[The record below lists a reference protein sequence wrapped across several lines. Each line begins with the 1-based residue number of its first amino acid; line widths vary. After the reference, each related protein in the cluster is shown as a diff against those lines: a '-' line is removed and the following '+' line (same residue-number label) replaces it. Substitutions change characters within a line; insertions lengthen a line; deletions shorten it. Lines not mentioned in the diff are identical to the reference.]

1 MKLGIG
7 EEMGKHVKP
16 WHQRLGEAFPPGVRR
31 WLYGIGVAL
40 TALLGTYGLLQ
51 DESIHAWNFLA
62 SALFALSFERVPSAT
77 DGKVENEG

>member
-1 MKLGIG
+1 
-7 EEMGKHVKP
+7 MGRHAKP
-16 WHQRLGEAFPPGVRR
+16 WHQRLGDAFAPGVRR

-40 TALLGTYGLLQ
+40 TALLGAYGLLQ
-51 DESIHAWNFLA
+51 DDLIHAWNFLA

>member
-1 MKLGIG
+1 
-7 EEMGKHVKP
+7 MGRHVKP
-16 WHQRLGEAFPPGVRR
+16 WHQRAGEAFPPGVRR

-40 TALLGTYGLLQ
+40 TALLGTYGVLQ

>member
-1 MKLGIG
+1 
-7 EEMGKHVKP
+7 MGRHVKL
-16 WHQRLGEAFPPGVRR
+16 WHQRLGDLFPPGVRR

-40 TALLGTYGLLQ
+40 TALLGAYGLLQ
-51 DESIHAWNFLA
+51 DELIHAWNFLA

>member
-1 MKLGIG
+1 MAR
-7 EEMGKHVKP
+7 HVKP
-16 WHQRLGEAFPPGVRR
+16 WHQRIGEAFPPEVRR

-51 DESIHAWNFLA
+51 DETIHAWNFLA

>member
-1 MKLGIG
+1 MVGR
-7 EEMGKHVKP
+7 HVKP
-16 WHQRLGEAFPPGVRR
+16 WHQRMGEAFPPGVRR

-40 TALLGTYGLLQ
+40 TALLGTYGVLQ
-51 DESIHAWNFLA
+51 DELIHAWNFLA

>member
-1 MKLGIG
+1 
-7 EEMGKHVKP
+7 MGRHTKP
-16 WHQRLGEAFPPGVRR
+16 WHQRLGELFPPGVRR

-51 DESIHAWNFLA
+51 DELIHAWNFLA